1 LRLAPRRNSEETVTY
16 LNQKFIMQYLAQD
29 LILLALNPQTGKTR
43 FSWYSALD
51 YGLVGSLL
59 LDLVLQGKLEIDN
72 DNRVIGAIRA
82 SHGQATAGNTGNEFL
97 DQRLNEV
104 LASSRPR
111 TARFWVTRWRRRY
124 RGIQTIVLQNLVDL
138 GVLERQ
144 EQRILG
150 LFPTQRYF
158 LRDESIQREIVQQV
172 RAAVLEDI
180 GLDSRMAALIS
191 LMQASHLTDAVFR
204 PEERPEA
211 QPLRYLRSSAR
222 IKAIA
227 REELVGKAVSKAIF
241 TVQAATTVGAING
254 G

>member
-1 LRLAPRRNSEETVTY
+1 
-16 LNQKFIMQYLAQD
+16 MQYLSQD
-29 LILLALNPQTGKTR
+29 LILLALNPETGKTR
-43 FSWYSALD
+43 FSFYAALE

-82 SHGQATAGNTGNEFL
+82 KHGQAIASNTGDEFL
-97 DQRLNEV
+97 DRHLNEV

-111 TARFWVTRWRRRY
+111 TARFWVTHWRRRY
-124 RGIQTIVLQNLVDL
+124 RWFQPIVLQNLVDL
-138 GVLERQ
+138 CVLQRQ

-158 LRDESIQREIVQQV
+158 LTDEAIQREIVQQV
-172 RAAVLEDI
+172 RAAVLEGI

-204 PEERPEA
+204 PEERLTA
-211 QPLRYLRSSAR
+211 RAR

-227 REELVGKAVSKAIF
+227 EDELVGQAVSKAIF
-241 TVQAATTVGAING
+241 TVQVAATLGAINSR
-254 G
+254 

>member
-1 LRLAPRRNSEETVTY
+1 
-16 LNQKFIMQYLAQD
+16 MQYLSQD

-72 DNRVIGAIRA
+72 NNRVIGAIRA
-82 SHGQATAGNTGNEFL
+82 SHGQAAASNTGDEFL
-97 DQRLNEV
+97 DRHLNEV

-111 TARFWVTRWRRRY
+111 TARFWVTRWRRKY
-124 RGIQTIVLQNLVDL
+124 RWFQPIVLQNLVDL
-138 GVLERQ
+138 GILERQ

-158 LRDESIQREIVQQV
+158 LTDESIQREIVQQV
-172 RAAVLEDI
+172 RAAVLEGI

-211 QPLRYLRSSAR
+211 RSR

-227 REELVGKAVSKAIF
+227 EGELVGQAVSKAIL
-241 TVQAATTVGAING
+241 TIQTAATLGAVNVR
-254 G
+254 

>member
-1 LRLAPRRNSEETVTY
+1 
-16 LNQKFIMQYLAQD
+16 MQYLSQD

-43 FSWYSALD
+43 FSWYAALA

-72 DNRVIGAIRA
+72 DNRVLSAIHA

-97 DQRLNEV
+97 DQRLSEV

-124 RGIQTIVLQNLVDL
+124 LGIQTIVLQSLGDL

-158 LRDESIQREIVQQV
+158 LTDESIQRETVQQV
-172 RAAVLEDI
+172 RAAVLEGV

-211 QPLRYLRSSAR
+211 RSR
-222 IKAIA
+222 IRAIA

-241 TVQAATTVGAING
+241 TVQTAATLGAINVR
-254 G
+254 

>member
-1 LRLAPRRNSEETVTY
+1 
-16 LNQKFIMQYLAQD
+16 MQYLSQD

-43 FSWYSALD
+43 FSWYAALE

-59 LDLVLQGKLEIDN
+59 LDLVLRDKLAIND
-72 DNRVIGAIRA
+72 DNRVIGA
-82 SHGQATAGNTGNEFL
+82 TAGNTGDEFL
-97 DQRLNEV
+97 DRHLNEV

-111 TARFWVTRWRRRY
+111 TAKFWITRWRRRY
-124 RGIQTIVLQNLVDL
+124 RWFQPIVLQNLVDL

-158 LRDESIQREIVQQV
+158 LTDESIQREIVQQV
-172 RAAVLEDI
+172 RTAVLAGT
-180 GLDSRMAALIS
+180 GLNSRMAALIS

-211 QPLRYLRSSAR
+211 RLQ
-222 IKAIA
+222 IEAIA
-227 REELVGKAVSKAIF
+227 EGELVGKAVSKAIF
-241 TVQAATTVGAING
+241 TIQATTLLGAVNVR
-254 G
+254 

>member
-1 LRLAPRRNSEETVTY
+1 
-16 LNQKFIMQYLAQD
+16 MQYLSQD

-72 DNRVIGAIRA
+72 DNHVIGAISALRNSA
-82 SHGQATAGNTGNEFL
+82 GITGNTGNEFL
-97 DQRLNEV
+97 DQRLSEV

-124 RGIQTIVLQNLVDL
+124 LGIQTIVLQNLVDL

-158 LRDESIQREIVQQV
+158 LTDESIQREIVQQV
-172 RAAVLEDI
+172 RAAVLEGI
-180 GLDSRMAALIS
+180 GLNSRMAALIS
-191 LMQASHLTDAVFR
+191 LMQASHLTDAVCT

-211 QPLRYLRSSAR
+211 RSR
-222 IKAIA
+222 IKAIT
-227 REELVGKAVSKAIF
+227 REELVGQAVSKAIF
-241 TVQAATTVGAING
+241 TVQTAATLGAVNVR
-254 G
+254 

>member
-1 LRLAPRRNSEETVTY
+1 
-16 LNQKFIMQYLAQD
+16 MQYLSQD
-29 LILLALNPQTGKTR
+29 LILIALNTQTGKTR

-72 DNRVIGAIRA
+72 DNRVIGAI
-82 SHGQATAGNTGNEFL
+82 AGNTGNEFL
-97 DQRLNEV
+97 DQRLSEV

-124 RGIQTIVLQNLVDL
+124 LEIQTIVLQNLVDL

-158 LRDESIQREIVQQV
+158 LTDESIQREVVQQV
-172 RAAVLEDI
+172 RAAVLEGI
-180 GLDSRMAALIS
+180 GLDSRMAALVS

-211 QPLRYLRSSAR
+211 RSR

-227 REELVGKAVSKAIF
+227 EGELIGEAVSKAIL
-241 TVQAATTVGAING
+241 TVQAATTLSAING

>member
-1 LRLAPRRNSEETVTY
+1 
-16 LNQKFIMQYLAQD
+16 MQYLSQD
-29 LILLALNPQTGKTR
+29 LILLALNPETGKTR

-72 DNRVIGAIRA
+72 DNWVIGAI
-82 SHGQATAGNTGNEFL
+82 AGNTGNEFL

-124 RGIQTIVLQNLVDL
+124 RGIQTIVLQSLVDL

-150 LFPTQRYF
+150 LFPTRRYF
-158 LRDESIQREIVQQV
+158 LTDESIQREIVQRV

-191 LMQASHLTDAVFR
+191 LMQASHLTDGVFR
-204 PEERPEA
+204 PEERSEV
-211 QPLRYLRSSAR
+211 RSR
-222 IKAIA
+222 IRAIA
-227 REELVGKAVSKAIF
+227 EGELVGKAVSKAIF
-241 TVQAATTVGAING
+241 TVQAAATLSAINRG
-254 G
+254 

>member
-1 LRLAPRRNSEETVTY
+1 
-16 LNQKFIMQYLAQD
+16 MQYLSQD

-72 DNRVIGAIRA
+72 DNRVIGAI
-82 SHGQATAGNTGNEFL
+82 AGNTGNEFL

-124 RGIQTIVLQNLVDL
+124 LGIQTIVLQSLVDL
-138 GVLERQ
+138 GVLEQQ
-144 EQRILG
+144 EQRILS
-150 LFPTQRYF
+150 LLPKQLYF
-158 LRDESIQREIVQQV
+158 LTNESIQRKIVQQV
-172 RAAVLEDI
+172 RAAVLEGI
-180 GLDSRMAALIS
+180 GLDSRMAALTS

-211 QPLRYLRSSAR
+211 RSR
-222 IKAIA
+222 IRAIA
-227 REELVGKAVSKAIF
+227 EGELVGKAVSKAIF
-241 TVQAATTVGAING
+241 RIQAVTLLGAINIR
-254 G
+254 

>member
-1 LRLAPRRNSEETVTY
+1 
-16 LNQKFIMQYLAQD
+16 MQYLSQD
-29 LILLALNPQTGKTR
+29 LILLALNPETGKTR
-43 FSWYSALD
+43 FSWYAALE

-72 DNRVIGAIRA
+72 DNRVIGAI
-82 SHGQATAGNTGNEFL
+82 SGNTGDEFL
-97 DQRLNEV
+97 DRHLNEV

-111 TARFWVTRWRRRY
+111 TARFWITLWRRRY
-124 RGIQTIVLQNLVDL
+124 RWFQPIVLQNLVNL

-150 LFPTQRYF
+150 LLPTQRYF
-158 LRDESIQREIVQQV
+158 LTDESVQREIVQQV
-172 RAAVLEDI
+172 RAAVLEGI
-180 GLDSRMAALIS
+180 GLDYRMVALIS

-211 QPLRYLRSSAR
+211 RSR

-227 REELVGKAVSKAIF
+227 EGELVGKAVSKAIF
-241 TVQAATTVGAING
+241 IIQATTLLSVVNVR
-254 G
+254 

>member
-1 LRLAPRRNSEETVTY
+1 
-16 LNQKFIMQYLAQD
+16 MQYLSQD
-29 LILLALNPQTGKTR
+29 LILLALNPQTGRTR
-43 FSWYSALD
+43 FSFYAALE

-72 DNRVIGAIRA
+72 NNRVIGAISALRNSA
-82 SHGQATAGNTGNEFL
+82 GTAGNTGDEFL
-97 DQRLNEV
+97 DRHLNEV

-111 TARFWVTRWRRRY
+111 TARFWITRWRRRY
-124 RGIQTIVLQNLVDL
+124 RWFQPIVLQNLVDL

-144 EQRILG
+144 EQRIFG

-158 LRDESIQREIVQQV
+158 LTDESIQREIVQQV
-172 RAAVLEDI
+172 RAAVLGGI

-191 LMQASHLTDAVFR
+191 LMQASHLTDVVFR

-211 QPLRYLRSSAR
+211 RSR

-227 REELVGKAVSKAIF
+227 EGGLVGQAVSKAIF
-241 TVQAATTVGAING
+241 TIQAATLLGAVNVR
-254 G
+254 

>member
-1 LRLAPRRNSEETVTY
+1 
-16 LNQKFIMQYLAQD
+16 MQYLSQD

-43 FSWYSALD
+43 FSFYAALE

-72 DNRVIGAIRA
+72 NNRVIGAI
-82 SHGQATAGNTGNEFL
+82 TGNTGDEFL
-97 DQRLNEV
+97 DRHLNEV

-111 TARFWVTRWRRRY
+111 TARFWITRWRRRY
-124 RGIQTIVLQNLVDL
+124 RWFQPVVLQNLVDL

-158 LRDESIQREIVQQV
+158 LTDESIQREIVQQV
-172 RAAVLEDI
+172 RAAVLEGI

-211 QPLRYLRSSAR
+211 RSR

-227 REELVGKAVSKAIF
+227 REELVGQAVSKAIF
-241 TVQAATTVGAING
+241 TVQATATLGAINVR
-254 G
+254 

>member
-1 LRLAPRRNSEETVTY
+1 
-16 LNQKFIMQYLAQD
+16 MQYLAQD

-72 DNRVIGAIRA
+72 DNRAIA
-82 SHGQATAGNTGNEFL
+82 PIAGNTGNEFL
-97 DQRLNEV
+97 DQRLSEV

-124 RGIQTIVLQNLVDL
+124 LGIQTIVLQNLVDL

-158 LRDESIQREIVQQV
+158 LTDESIQREIVQQV
-172 RAAVLEDI
+172 RAAVLEGI
-180 GLDSRMAALIS
+180 RLDSRMAALIS

-204 PEERPEA
+204 LEERPEA
-211 QPLRYLRSSAR
+211 RSR

-227 REELVGKAVSKAIF
+227 REELVGQAVSKAIF
-241 TVQAATTVGAING
+241 TIQAATTLGAINVR
-254 G
+254 

>member
-1 LRLAPRRNSEETVTY
+1 
-16 LNQKFIMQYLAQD
+16 MQYLSQD
-29 LILLALNPQTGKTR
+29 LILLALNPQTGRTR
-43 FSWYSALD
+43 FSFYAALE

-72 DNRVIGAIRA
+72 DNRVVGAI
-82 SHGQATAGNTGNEFL
+82 AGNTGDEFL
-97 DQRLNEV
+97 DQRLSEV

-111 TARFWVTRWRRRY
+111 TARFWVTHWRRRC
-124 RGIQTIVLQNLVDL
+124 RGFQTIVLQNLVDL

-172 RAAVLEDI
+172 RAAVLEGI

-191 LMQASHLTDAVFR
+191 LMQASHLIDAVFI

-211 QPLRYLRSSAR
+211 RSQ

-241 TVQAATTVGAING
+241 TVQAATTLGAING

>member
-1 LRLAPRRNSEETVTY
+1 
-16 LNQKFIMQYLAQD
+16 LNNIDFKEFIMQYLSQD
-29 LILLALNPQTGKTR
+29 LILLALNPETGKTR
-43 FSWYSALD
+43 FSFYAALE

-72 DNRVIGAIRA
+72 DNRVIGAI
-82 SHGQATAGNTGNEFL
+82 SGNTGDEFL
-97 DQRLNEV
+97 DRHLNEV

-111 TARFWVTRWRRRY
+111 TARFWITRWRRRY
-124 RGIQTIVLQNLVDL
+124 RWFQPVVLQNLVDL

-158 LRDESIQREIVQQV
+158 LTDESIQREIVQQV
-172 RAAVLEDI
+172 RAAVLEGI

-211 QPLRYLRSSAR
+211 RSR
-222 IKAIA
+222 IRAIA
-227 REELVGKAVSKAIF
+227 EEELVGKAVSKAIF
-241 TVQAATTVGAING
+241 TIQAATIVGTINVR
-254 G
+254 

>member
-1 LRLAPRRNSEETVTY
+1 
-16 LNQKFIMQYLAQD
+16 MQYLSQD
-29 LILLALNPQTGKTR
+29 LILLALNPETGKTR

-72 DNRVIGAIRA
+72 DNWVIGAI
-82 SHGQATAGNTGNEFL
+82 AGNTGNEFL

-124 RGIQTIVLQNLVDL
+124 RGIQTIVLQSLVDL

-150 LFPTQRYF
+150 LFPTRRYF
-158 LRDESIQREIVQQV
+158 LTDESIQREIVQRV

-191 LMQASHLTDAVFR
+191 LMQASHLTDGVFR
-204 PEERPEA
+204 PEERSEA
-211 QPLRYLRSSAR
+211 RSR
-222 IKAIA
+222 IRAIA
-227 REELVGKAVSKAIF
+227 EGELVGKAVSKAIF
-241 TVQAATTVGAING
+241 TVQAAATLSAINRG
-254 G
+254 

>member
-1 LRLAPRRNSEETVTY
+1 
-16 LNQKFIMQYLAQD
+16 MQYLSQD

-43 FSWYSALD
+43 FSFYAVLE

-59 LDLVLQGKLEIDN
+59 LDLVLQDKLEIDN
-72 DNRVIGAIRA
+72 DNRAVGAIA
-82 SHGQATAGNTGNEFL
+82 STTGDEFL
-97 DQRLNEV
+97 DRHLNEV

-111 TARFWVTRWRRRY
+111 TAKFWVTRWRRRY

-138 GVLERQ
+138 GVLQRQ

-150 LFPTQRYF
+150 LFPTRRYF
-158 LRDESIQREIVQQV
+158 LTDESIQREIVQQV
-172 RAAVLEDI
+172 RVAVLEGI

-211 QPLRYLRSSAR
+211 RSR
-222 IKAIA
+222 IRAIA
-227 REELVGKAVSKAIF
+227 EGELVGKAVSKAIF
-241 TVQAATTVGAING
+241 TIQAAATLSAINRG
-254 G
+254 

>member
-1 LRLAPRRNSEETVTY
+1 
-16 LNQKFIMQYLAQD
+16 MQYLSQD

-97 DQRLNEV
+97 DQRLSEV

-124 RGIQTIVLQNLVDL
+124 LGIQTIVLQNLVDL

-158 LRDESIQREIVQQV
+158 LTDESIQREIVQRV
-172 RAAVLEDI
+172 RAAVLEGI
-180 GLDSRMAALIS
+180 GLNSRMAALIS
-191 LMQASHLTDAVFR
+191 LMQAAHLTNAVFR

-211 QPLRYLRSSAR
+211 RSR
-222 IKAIA
+222 IRAIT
-227 REELVGKAVSKAIF
+227 EGELVGQAVSKAIF
-241 TVQAATTVGAING
+241 TVQAAATLSAINRG
-254 G
+254 

>member
-1 LRLAPRRNSEETVTY
+1 
-16 LNQKFIMQYLAQD
+16 MQYLAQD

-72 DNRVIGAIRA
+72 DNRVIGAI
-82 SHGQATAGNTGNEFL
+82 SGNTGNEFL
-97 DQRLNEV
+97 DQRLSEV
-104 LASSRPR
+104 LESSRPR

-124 RGIQTIVLQNLVDL
+124 RGIQTMVLQNLVDL

-158 LRDESIQREIVQQV
+158 LTDESIQREIVQQA
-172 RAAVLEDI
+172 RAAVLEGI

-211 QPLRYLRSSAR
+211 RLR

-227 REELVGKAVSKAIF
+227 REDLVGQAVSKAIL
-241 TVQAATTVGAING
+241 TIQATTLGAING

>member
-1 LRLAPRRNSEETVTY
+1 
-16 LNQKFIMQYLAQD
+16 MQYLAQD
-29 LILLALNPQTGKTR
+29 LILLALNPETGKTR

-72 DNRVIGAIRA
+72 DNRVIAAIRA
-82 SHGQATAGNTGNEFL
+82 SHGQATAGNTDNEFL
-97 DQRLNEV
+97 DQRLSEV

-124 RGIQTIVLQNLVDL
+124 RGIQTIVLQSLVDL

-150 LFPTQRYF
+150 LFPTQQYF
-158 LRDESIQREIVQQV
+158 LTDESIQRELVQQV
-172 RAAVLEDI
+172 RAAVLEGI

-191 LMQASHLTDAVFR
+191 LMQASHLTNAVFR
-204 PEERPEA
+204 PEERLEA
-211 QPLRYLRSSAR
+211 RSR

-227 REELVGKAVSKAIF
+227 REELVGQAVSRAIF
-241 TVQAATTVGAING
+241 TVQAAATVGATNG

>member
-1 LRLAPRRNSEETVTY
+1 
-16 LNQKFIMQYLAQD
+16 MQYLSQD

-51 YGLVGSLL
+51 YGLVSSLL

-82 SHGQATAGNTGNEFL
+82 LHGQATAGNTGDELL
-97 DQRLNEV
+97 DRHLNEV

-124 RGIQTIVLQNLVDL
+124 RWFQPIVLQNLVDL
-138 GVLERQ
+138 GVLQRQ
-144 EQRILG
+144 EQRIFG
-150 LFPTQRYF
+150 LFPMQRYF
-158 LRDESIQREIVQQV
+158 LTDESIQREIVQQV
-172 RAAVLEDI
+172 RAAVLEGT

-211 QPLRYLRSSAR
+211 RSR

-227 REELVGKAVSKAIF
+227 EGELVGKAISKAIF
-241 TVQAATTVGAING
+241 TVQAATTLGAINVR
-254 G
+254 

>member
-1 LRLAPRRNSEETVTY
+1 
-16 LNQKFIMQYLAQD
+16 MQYLSQD

-43 FSWYSALD
+43 FSFYAALE
-51 YGLVGSLL
+51 YGLIGSLL
-59 LDLVLQGKLEIDN
+59 LDLVLQDKLEIDN
-72 DNRVIGAIRA
+72 NNRVIGAI
-82 SHGQATAGNTGNEFL
+82 AGNTGDEFL
-97 DQRLNEV
+97 DRHLNEV
-104 LASSRPR
+104 LASSRPQ
-111 TARFWVTRWRRRY
+111 TARFWITRWRRRY
-124 RGIQTIVLQNLVDL
+124 RWFQPIVLQNLVDL

-158 LRDESIQREIVQQV
+158 LTDESIQREIVQQV
-172 RAAVLEDI
+172 RAAVLEGI

-211 QPLRYLRSSAR
+211 RSR

-227 REELVGKAVSKAIF
+227 REELVGQAVSKAIF
-241 TVQAATTVGAING
+241 TVQAATLLGAINVR
-254 G
+254 

>member
-1 LRLAPRRNSEETVTY
+1 
-16 LNQKFIMQYLAQD
+16 MQYLSQD

-43 FSWYSALD
+43 FSWYAALE

-59 LDLVLQGKLEIDN
+59 LDLVLRGKLEIDN
-72 DNRVIGAIRA
+72 DNRVIGA
-82 SHGQATAGNTGNEFL
+82 TAGNTGDEFL
-97 DQRLNEV
+97 DRHLNEV

-124 RGIQTIVLQNLVDL
+124 RWFQPIMLQNLVDL

-158 LRDESIQREIVQQV
+158 LTDESIQREIVQQV
-172 RAAVLEDI
+172 RAAVLEGT
-180 GLDSRMAALIS
+180 GLNSRMTALIS

-211 QPLRYLRSSAR
+211 RLQ
-222 IKAIA
+222 IKAIT
-227 REELVGKAVSKAIF
+227 EGELVGKAVSKAIP
-241 TVQAATTVGAING
+241 TIQTATLLGAVNVR
-254 G
+254 

>member
-1 LRLAPRRNSEETVTY
+1 
-16 LNQKFIMQYLAQD
+16 MQYLSQD

-43 FSWYSALD
+43 FSFYAALE

-72 DNRVIGAIRA
+72 DNRVIGAI
-82 SHGQATAGNTGNEFL
+82 TGNTGDEFL
-97 DQRLNEV
+97 DRHLNEV

-111 TARFWVTRWRRRY
+111 TARFWITRWRRRY
-124 RGIQTIVLQNLVDL
+124 RWFQPVVLQNLVDL

-150 LFPTQRYF
+150 LFQTQRYF
-158 LRDESIQREIVQQV
+158 LTDESIQREIVQQV
-172 RAAVLEDI
+172 RAAVLEGI

-211 QPLRYLRSSAR
+211 RSR

-227 REELVGKAVSKAIF
+227 REELVGQAVSKAIF
-241 TVQAATTVGAING
+241 TVQAATLLGAINVR
-254 G
+254 

>member
-1 LRLAPRRNSEETVTY
+1 
-16 LNQKFIMQYLAQD
+16 MQYLSQD

-72 DNRVIGAIRA
+72 DNRVIGAISALRNPA
-82 SHGQATAGNTGNEFL
+82 GITGNTGNEFL
-97 DQRLNEV
+97 DQRLSEV

-124 RGIQTIVLQNLVDL
+124 LGIQTIVLQNLVDL

-158 LRDESIQREIVQQV
+158 LTDESIQREIVQQV
-172 RAAVLEDI
+172 RAAVLEGI
-180 GLDSRMAALIS
+180 GLNSRMAALIS
-191 LMQASHLTDAVFR
+191 LMQASHLTDAVFT

-211 QPLRYLRSSAR
+211 RSR

-227 REELVGKAVSKAIF
+227 EGELVGKAVSKAIF
-241 TVQAATTVGAING
+241 TVQTAATLGAVNVR
-254 G
+254 

>member
-1 LRLAPRRNSEETVTY
+1 
-16 LNQKFIMQYLAQD
+16 MQYLSQD

-97 DQRLNEV
+97 DQRLSEV

-124 RGIQTIVLQNLVDL
+124 LGIQTIVLQNLVDL

-158 LRDESIQREIVQQV
+158 LTDESIQREIVQQV
-172 RAAVLEDI
+172 RAAVLEGI

-211 QPLRYLRSSAR
+211 RSR

-227 REELVGKAVSKAIF
+227 REELVGQAVSKAIL
-241 TVQAATTVGAING
+241 TIQAITLGAISG

>member
-1 LRLAPRRNSEETVTY
+1 
-16 LNQKFIMQYLAQD
+16 MQYLSQD

-97 DQRLNEV
+97 DQRLSEV

-124 RGIQTIVLQNLVDL
+124 LGIQTIVLQNLVDL

-158 LRDESIQREIVQQV
+158 LTEESIQREIVQQV
-172 RAAVLEDI
+172 RAAVLEGI

-191 LMQASHLTDAVFR
+191 LMQASHLTDAVFEL
-204 PEERPEA
+204 EERPEA
-211 QPLRYLRSSAR
+211 RSR
-222 IKAIA
+222 IKAIV
-227 REELVGKAVSKAIF
+227 REELVGQAVSKAIL
-241 TVQAATTVGAING
+241 TIQATTLGTING

>member
-1 LRLAPRRNSEETVTY
+1 
-16 LNQKFIMQYLAQD
+16 MQYLSQD

-43 FSWYSALD
+43 FSWYAALE

-59 LDLVLQGKLEIDN
+59 LDLVLRGKLEIES
-72 DNRVIGAIRA
+72 DNRVIGAN
-82 SHGQATAGNTGNEFL
+82 AGNTGDEFL
-97 DQRLNEV
+97 DRHLNEI

-158 LRDESIQREIVQQV
+158 LTDESIQREIVQQV
-172 RAAVLEDI
+172 RAAVLEVEGT

-204 PEERPEA
+204 FEERPEA
-211 QPLRYLRSSAR
+211 RSR
-222 IKAIA
+222 IRAIA
-227 REELVGKAVSKAIF
+227 REELVGQAVSKAIF
-241 TVQAATTVGAING
+241 TVQAATTMGAING

>member
-1 LRLAPRRNSEETVTY
+1 
-16 LNQKFIMQYLAQD
+16 MQYLLQD

-59 LDLVLQGKLEIDN
+59 LDLVLQGKLEINN
-72 DNRVIGAIRA
+72 DNRVIGAISALRNSA
-82 SHGQATAGNTGNEFL
+82 GTAGNTGNEFL
-97 DQRLNEV
+97 DQRLSEV

-124 RGIQTIVLQNLVDL
+124 LGIQAIVLQNLVDL

-158 LRDESIQREIVQQV
+158 LTDESIQREIVQRV
-172 RAAVLEDI
+172 RAAVLEGI

-211 QPLRYLRSSAR
+211 RSR
-222 IKAIA
+222 VKAIA
-227 REELVGKAVSKAIF
+227 EGELVGQAVSTAIF
-241 TVQAATTVGAING
+241 TIQAATLVGAINRG
-254 G
+254 